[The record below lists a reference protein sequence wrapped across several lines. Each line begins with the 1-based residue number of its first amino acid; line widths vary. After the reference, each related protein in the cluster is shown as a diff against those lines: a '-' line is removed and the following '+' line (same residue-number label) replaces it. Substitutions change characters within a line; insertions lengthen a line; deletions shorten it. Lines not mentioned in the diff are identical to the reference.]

1 LTKSMT
7 NPIEDFRNDHSD
19 FTRNTNALTFDNP
32 WDGFHAWF
40 NEAVNHGELEANAMV
55 IATVNP
61 EGMPST
67 RVVYL
72 KEIFEES
79 FVFYTNY
86 LSEKGR
92 DLDMNPKASL
102 LFFWPGL
109 ERQIRIQGTVVKI
122 DAAISDAYFASRPR
136 ESQLGAW
143 ASFQSEQL
151 NSMEDM
157 TARFQEFSEKYPNEV
172 PRPAHWGGMA
182 LVPSKFEFW
191 QGKPS
196 RLHERLVFEGS
207 SNTWDKFRL
216 NP

>member
-1 LTKSMT
+1 MS
-7 NPIEDFRNDHSD
+7 NPIEDLRNDHSD
-19 FTRNTNALTFDNP
+19 FKRNTNALNFDKP
-32 WDGFHAWF
+32 WDGFQEWF
-40 NEAVNHGELEANAMV
+40 NEAVHQGELEANAMV
-55 IATVNP
+55 ISSVNS
-61 EGMPST
+61 EGMPSS

-86 LSEKGR
+86 LSEKGQ
-92 DLDMNPKASL
+92 DLSLNPKASL

-109 ERQIRIQGTVVKI
+109 ERQIRIQGIVHKI

-143 ASFQSEQL
+143 ASFQSERL
-151 NSMEDM
+151 NSIEDM
-157 TARFQEFSEKYPNEV
+157 AVRFQEFSAKYPNEV

-207 SNTWDKFRL
+207 SKAWEKFRL

>member
-1 LTKSMT
+1 MS
-7 NPIEDFRNDHSD
+7 NPIEDLRNDHSD
-19 FTRNTNALTFDNP
+19 FKRNTNALNFDKP

-40 NEAVNHGELEANAMV
+40 NEAVHQGELEANAMV
-55 IATVNP
+55 ISSVNS
-61 EGMPST
+61 EGMPSS

-92 DLDMNPKASL
+92 DLSVNPKASL

-109 ERQIRIQGTVVKI
+109 ERQIRIQGIIHKI

-143 ASFQSEQL
+143 ASFQSEHL
-151 NSMEDM
+151 NSMEDI
-157 TARFQEFSEKYPNEV
+157 TARFQEFSAKYPNEV

-207 SNTWDKFRL
+207 SKAWEKFRL

>member
-1 LTKSMT
+1 MS
-7 NPIEDFRNDHSD
+7 NPIEDLRNDHSD
-19 FTRNTNALTFDNP
+19 FKRNTNALNFDKP

-40 NEAVNHGELEANAMV
+40 NEAVHQGELEANAMV
-55 IATVNP
+55 ISSVNS
-61 EGMPST
+61 EGMPSS

-92 DLDMNPKASL
+92 DLSVNPKASL

-109 ERQIRIQGTVVKI
+109 ERQIRIQGIVHKI
-122 DAAISDAYFASRPR
+122 DAVISDAYFASRPR

-143 ASFQSEQL
+143 ASFQSEHL
-151 NSMEDM
+151 NSMEDI
-157 TARFQEFSEKYPNEV
+157 TARFQEFSAKYPNEV

-207 SNTWDKFRL
+207 SKAWEKFRL

>member
-1 LTKSMT
+1 MS
-7 NPIEDFRNDHSD
+7 NPIEDLRNDHSD
-19 FTRNTNALTFDNP
+19 FTKNTSALTFDNP

-40 NEAVNHGELEANAMV
+40 NEAVNLGELEANAMV
-55 IATVNP
+55 IATVNS
-61 EGMPST
+61 EGIPSS

-92 DLDMNPKASL
+92 DLSMNPKASL

-109 ERQIRIQGTVVKI
+109 ERQIRIQGSVVKI
-122 DAAISDAYFASRPR
+122 ASAVSDAYFASRPR

-143 ASFQSEQL
+143 ASFQSERL
-151 NSMEDM
+151 NSLEDM
-157 TARFQEFSEKYPNEV
+157 AARFQEFSEKYPNEV
-172 PRPAHWGGMA
+172 PRPSHWGGMA

-207 SNTWDKFRL
+207 SNAWVKFRL

>member
-1 LTKSMT
+1 MKSMS
-7 NPIEDFRNDHSD
+7 NPIEDLRNDHSD
-19 FTRNTNALTFDNP
+19 FTKNTSALTFDNP

-40 NEAVNHGELEANAMV
+40 NEAVNQGELEANAMV
-55 IATVNP
+55 IATVNS
-61 EGMPST
+61 EGIPSS

-92 DLDMNPKASL
+92 DLHVNPKASL

-109 ERQIRIQGTVVKI
+109 ERQIRIQGSVVKI
-122 DAAISDAYFASRPR
+122 DAAVSDAYFASRPR

-143 ASFQSEQL
+143 ASFQSERL
-151 NSMEDM
+151 NSLEDM
-157 TARFQEFSEKYPNEV
+157 EARFQEFSEKYPNEV
-172 PRPAHWGGMA
+172 PRPSHWGGMA

-207 SNTWDKFRL
+207 SNAWVKFRL

>member
-1 LTKSMT
+1 MS
-7 NPIEDFRNDHSD
+7 NPIEDLRNDHSD
-19 FTRNTNALTFDNP
+19 FKRNTNALNFDKP

-40 NEAVNHGELEANAMV
+40 NEAVHQGELEANAMV
-55 IATVNP
+55 ISSVNS
-61 EGMPST
+61 EGMPSS

-92 DLDMNPKASL
+92 DLSVNPKASL

-109 ERQIRIQGTVVKI
+109 ERQVRIQGIIHKI

-143 ASFQSEQL
+143 ASFQSEHL
-151 NSMEDM
+151 NSMEDI
-157 TARFQEFSEKYPNEV
+157 TARFQEFSAKYPNEV

-207 SNTWDKFRL
+207 SKAWEKFRL

>member
-1 LTKSMT
+1 MS
-7 NPIEDFRNDHSD
+7 NSIEDLRNDHSD
-19 FTRNTNALTFDNP
+19 FTRNTNALVFDDP
-32 WDGFHAWF
+32 WNGFHSWF
-40 NEAVNHGELEANAMV
+40 NEAVHQGELEANAMV
-55 IATVNP
+55 ISSVNS
-61 EGMPST
+61 EGMPSS

-86 LSEKGR
+86 QSEKGR
-92 DLDMNPKASL
+92 DLSANPKASL
-102 LFFWPGL
+102 LLFWPGL
-109 ERQIRIQGTVVKI
+109 ERQIRIQGIVHKI
-122 DAAISDAYFASRPR
+122 EAAISDAYFASRPR

-143 ASFQSEQL
+143 ASNQSDRL
-151 NSMEDM
+151 DSMEKM
-157 TARFQEFSEKYPNEV
+157 AARFQEFSAKYPDEV
-172 PRPAHWGGMA
+172 PRPDHWGGMA

-207 SNTWDKFRL
+207 SGAWEKFRL